1 MWLWAVIFFRSAA
14 AALILIN
21 AGNHSEA
28 HGSSMQ
34 VRIFGLAGT
43 LWAALIAGAGAQP
56 VATDQQGSVEAG
68 RALVE
73 AWCSECHATGP
84 KVVEGKRPGPNFVDI
99 ANRASTT
106 PLALNV
112 FLRSNHETMPNVM
125 VARGEADD
133 IVAYILSLKRK

>member
-1 MWLWAVIFFRSAA
+1 MWVNAKRPDAVHLDEMRIDPCILVASVAISMALPAA
-14 AALILIN
+14 AP
-21 AGNHSEA
+21 
-28 HGSSMQ
+28 
-34 VRIFGLAGT
+34 
-43 LWAALIAGAGAQP
+43 AQP
-56 VATDQQGSVEAG
+56 VATDQQGSVAAG

-73 AWCSECHATGP
+73 SWCAECHATGT
-84 KVVEGKRPGPNFVDI
+84 KVVQGNRPGPDFVEI

-133 IVAYILSLKRK
+133 IVAYILSLKQK

>member
-1 MWLWAVIFFRSAA
+1 MRKPIFVLALFAALTAA
-14 AALILIN
+14 AA
-21 AGNHSEA
+21 
-28 HGSSMQ
+28 
-34 VRIFGLAGT
+34 
-43 LWAALIAGAGAQP
+43 AQP

-73 AWCSECHATGP
+73 AWCAECHQTGA
-84 KVVEGKRPGPNFVDI
+84 KLVEGKRPGPNFVEI

-112 FLRSNHETMPNVM
+112 FLRSNHETMPNVI